1 MRRSKQT
8 NKRRLH
14 SLTPREGHGKAVPLD
29 AESGGAHIT
38 PLDQS
43 QESPVTIIRSKK
55 KTYQLRQ
62 REAYRRK
69 GEQ

>member
-8 NKRRLH
+8 YKRRLH

-29 AESGGAHIT
+29 AESGGARIY
-38 PLDQS
+38 PNNQS

>member
-8 NKRRLH
+8 YKRRLH
-14 SLTPREGHGKAVPLD
+14 SLTPRAGHGEAVPHD

-38 PLDQS
+38 PLNQS
-43 QESPVTIIRSKK
+43 QEPPVTIIRSKK